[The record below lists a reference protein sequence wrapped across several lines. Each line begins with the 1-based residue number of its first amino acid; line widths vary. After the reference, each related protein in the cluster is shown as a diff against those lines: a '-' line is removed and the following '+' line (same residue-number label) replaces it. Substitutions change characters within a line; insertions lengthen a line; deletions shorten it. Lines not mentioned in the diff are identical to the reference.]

1 MIQIQV
7 SSPNKTVSDLNKSI
21 EKFIDGFTDDLLGN
35 LQSTR
40 KATPG
45 SGKTPYKLGTASAGW
60 KKKGKDTLRNKVP
73 YISRLEDGYS
83 TEQAPKGF
91 VKQAINKTIRKTS
104 RSKI

>member
-1 MIQIQV
+1 MIQVRV
-7 SSPNKTVSDLNKSI
+7 SSSDKTIKQLNTSI
-21 EKFIDGFTDDLLGN
+21 EKFIDGLTDDLLGN
-35 LQSTR
+35 LKSNR
-40 KATPG
+40 RATPG

-60 KKKGKDTLRNKVP
+60 KKKGKDTLRNTVP

-83 TEQAPKGF
+83 KEQAPKGF